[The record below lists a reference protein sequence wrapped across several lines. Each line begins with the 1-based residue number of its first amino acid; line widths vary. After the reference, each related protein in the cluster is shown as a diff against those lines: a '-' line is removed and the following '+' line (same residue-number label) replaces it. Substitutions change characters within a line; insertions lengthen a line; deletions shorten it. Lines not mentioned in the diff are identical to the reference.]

1 MHKKFI
7 KVTIE
12 RHEVTED
19 HDKTSSMNI
28 IFRKMSSLIGL
39 LNR

>member
-1 MHKKFI
+1 MQKKFI

-12 RHEVTED
+12 RHDVTKITM
-19 HDKTSSMNI
+19 KTSSMNI
-28 IFRKMSSLIGL
+28 IFRKKSSRNGQ